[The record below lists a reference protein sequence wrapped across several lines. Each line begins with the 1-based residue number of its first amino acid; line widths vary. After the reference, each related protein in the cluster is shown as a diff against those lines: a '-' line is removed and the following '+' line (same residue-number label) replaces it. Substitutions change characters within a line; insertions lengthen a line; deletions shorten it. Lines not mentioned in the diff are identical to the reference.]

1 MLKTVL
7 AESLCLTM
15 LFVLAYA
22 FLVLAPALDQNLI
35 ELYDKP
41 Q

>member
-22 FLVLAPALDQNLI
+22 FLVLAPALDQTLI
-35 ELYDKP
+35 ELYSR
-41 Q
+41 QQ